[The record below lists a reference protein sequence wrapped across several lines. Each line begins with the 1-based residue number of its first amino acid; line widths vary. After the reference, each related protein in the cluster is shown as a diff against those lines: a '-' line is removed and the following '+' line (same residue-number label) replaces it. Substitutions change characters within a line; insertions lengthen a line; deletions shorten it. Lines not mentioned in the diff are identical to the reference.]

1 MSNLNHYV
9 RQLRPRTESYTPHVD
24 KVQSILSESSTAD
37 ATNGEKAICFAYNHF
52 IQGMNEEEA
61 LSKAGIETLPPAAKW
76 ATLTATGKAVVEDSS
91 FVGRGDFL
99 IHAGTSSAKT
109 YYEKGTDTT
118 SKSDLYIS
126 DNPKQNI
133 SLKKQGDKG
142 GGAQLMSAMAG
153 EAEGVFKA
161 AIAHYEKSGGVIAD
175 TPEFKS
181 AMDILETEMAK
192 TSTNRLNV
200 EVGAGKKD
208 FGVWYAGEFKGKR
221 VTEKPQSTRGQDLLS
236 KYKAGQPANKDK
248 KITDADIVNFLK
260 GELSLAGAAPT
271 KLRKDKEYVKKLP
284 NETPQTKKQIDAQ
297 LGLYVK
303 DQDWNVGGA
312 PKSRKDKDKGVK
324 VSAHHFFKGGKT
336 GKSDEYASGVSDDVF
351 ESEALK
357 KQIRDVV
364 NVSIKTTEW
373 QKTFSTFF
381 DQNTD
386 LKQWMVYEAASG
398 LYKFTGQASIGQAY
412 PGSQREVA
420 NKILVFSDSGFVKEY
435 TNLVE
440 YGANN
445 TQLVDNV
452 VVTYKGDARSKAASV
467 RIFSDYKPEGEMSLL
482 EEILNEETPRL
493 LQEIYQIERSYL
505 LSEGMFSG
513 AINKIKTF
521 VSHVSDLLK
530 NFYEKVIKNFVTKL
544 FELAKQGIT
553 KFFEALGLEIEGE
566 VSMKTPSW

>member
-1 MSNLNHYV
+1 MRNLQKYV
-9 RQLRPRTESYTPHVD
+9 RQVRPRNETYTPPAE
-24 KVQSILSESSTAD
+24 KLQSFLTESSTSD

-52 IQGMNEEEA
+52 IQGMDEDEA
-61 LSKAGIETLPPAAKW
+61 LSKAGIDKLPPKTKW
-76 ATLTATGKAVVEDSS
+76 KALVVSGKAVVEDSK
-91 FVGRGDFL
+91 FGDRGDFL

-109 YYEKGTDTT
+109 HYEKGSDTT

-126 DNPKQNI
+126 NNQTQNI

-142 GGAQLMSAMAG
+142 AGAQLMSAMAG

-161 AIAHYEKSGGVIAD
+161 AIAHFEKSGGVIAD

-181 AMDILETEMAK
+181 AMTILETEMAK

-208 FGVWYAGEFKGKR
+208 FGVWYAGELKGTR
-221 VTEKPQSTRGQDLLS
+221 VSEKPQSLRGQELLS
-236 KYKAGQPANKDK
+236 KYKRDR

-260 GELSLAGAAPT
+260 GELSLVGAAPT
-271 KLRKDKEYVKKLP
+271 TLAKAQEYVDKLP
-284 NETPQTKKQIDAQ
+284 NETPKTKIEIDDQ

-303 DQDWNVGGA
+303 DQDWDVGGV

-336 GKSDEYASGVSDDVF
+336 GKSDEWAAGVSDDVF
-351 ESEALK
+351 KSEALK

-364 NVSIKTTEW
+364 NVSIQTTEW
-373 QKTFSTFF
+373 QETFSTFF
-381 DQNTD
+381 NQNTD

-398 LYKFTGQASIGQAY
+398 LYKFTGQASTGQAY
-412 PGSQREVA
+412 PGTQREVA
-420 NKILVFSDSGFVKEY
+420 NKILVFSDNGFVKEY
-435 TNLVE
+435 TNLVD

-452 VVTYKGDARSKAASV
+452 VVSYKGEARTKAASV
-467 RIFSDYKPEGEMSLL
+467 RIFSDYEPEGELPLL

-493 LQEIYQIERSYL
+493 QQEIYQIERSYL
-505 LSEGMFSG
+505 LSEGMFRG
-513 AINKIKTF
+513 AINKMKKF

-553 KFFEALGLEIEGE
+553 KFFEALGLEVDGE

>member
-1 MSNLNHYV
+1 M
-9 RQLRPRTESYTPHVD
+9 
-24 KVQSILSESSTAD
+24 
-37 ATNGEKAICFAYNHF
+37 
-52 IQGMNEEEA
+52 
-61 LSKAGIETLPPAAKW
+61 
-76 ATLTATGKAVVEDSS
+76 VEDSS
-91 FVGRGDFL
+91 FGDRGDFL
-99 IHAGTSSAKT
+99 IHAGTSSAST
-109 YYEKGTDTT
+109 YYAKPASDTT

-161 AIAHYEKSGGVIAD
+161 AIAHFEKSGGVIAD
-175 TPEFKS
+175 TQEFKDS
-181 AMDILETEMAK
+181 MNILKTEMIK

-200 EVGAGKKD
+200 EVGPGKKD
-208 FGVWYAGEFKGKR
+208 FSVWYAGELKGKR

-236 KYKAGQPANKDK
+236 KYKRDK

-260 GELSLAGAAPT
+260 GELSLAGASN
-271 KLRKDKEYVKKLP
+271 KLQKDKEYVDKLP
-284 NETPQTKKQIDAQ
+284 NETPQTKIEIDAQ

-303 DQDWNVGGA
+303 DQDWDVGGV

-324 VSAHHFFKGGKT
+324 VSAHHFFKGGKK
-336 GKSDEYASGVSDDVF
+336 GKSDEYAVGVSDDVF

-373 QKTFSTFF
+373 QETFSTFF

-398 LYKFTGQASIGQAY
+398 LYKFTGQASTGQAY
-412 PGSQREVA
+412 PGTQREVA

-435 TNLVE
+435 TNLVD

-452 VVTYKGDARSKAASV
+452 VVAYKGDGRSKAASV
-467 RIFSDYKPEGEMSLL
+467 RIFSDYEPEGKLPLL

-493 LQEIYQIERSYL
+493 QQEIYQIERSYL
-505 LSEGMFSG
+505 LSEGMFIG

>member
-1 MSNLNHYV
+1 MESLMSYLQPFV
-9 RQLRPRTESYTPHVD
+9 RQVRPRNESYIPPVE
-24 KVQSILSESSTAD
+24 KIQSFLTESSTSD

-52 IQGMNEEEA
+52 IQGMDEEEA

-76 ATLTATGKAVVEDSS
+76 ATLVATGKAVVEDSS
-91 FVGRGDFL
+91 FGSRGDFL

-109 YYEKGTDTT
+109 YYAKPASDTT
-118 SKSDLYIS
+118 SKSDLYIN
-126 DNPKQNI
+126 DNTKQNI

-181 AMDILETEMAK
+181 AMNILETEMAK

-208 FGVWYAGEFKGKR
+208 FNVWYAGELKGKR

-236 KYKAGQPANKDK
+236 KYKRDK

-271 KLRKDKEYVKKLP
+271 KLRKDKEYVDKLP

-336 GKSDEYASGVSDDVF
+336 GKSDEYAAGVSDDVF

-373 QKTFSTFF
+373 QETFSTFF

-398 LYKFTGQASIGQAY
+398 LYKFTGQASTGQAY
-412 PGSQREVA
+412 PGTQREVA

-452 VVTYKGDARSKAASV
+452 VVAYKGEARSKAASV
-467 RIFSDYKPEGEMSLL
+467 RIFSDYKPEGEMPLL

-493 LQEIYQIERSYL
+493 QQEIYQIERSYL
-505 LSEGMFSG
+505 LSEGMFRG

-553 KFFEALGLEIEGE
+553 KFLEALGLEVEGE